1 MNTDI
6 SQCRD
11 LSRPGAMPPG
21 AAPRTTASYEGQLVQ
36 FKVREAGLRLELA
49 RYEDVVR
56 QKDDLIEQ
64 QELLSRESN
73 HRLLNDLQMVM
84 SLLSL
89 QSRTSA
95 NAETAEQLGIAANRV
110 GMVGRVHRRLHCL
123 DGVATVSFKQY
134 LEELC
139 SDFSTML
146 SSEER
151 TLQVVIADDMEFD
164 LPAATGIAL
173 GFIVS
178 ELLANAT
185 KYGKGPIRVAL
196 KPDAANGFALSIS
209 NDGPALPDGFDPA
222 ACKGLGMKIIQSFV
236 QRIKGELEFG
246 RNGQNQGAVFTVLF
260 S

>member
-1 MNTDI
+1 MSI
-6 SQCRD
+6 VAS
-11 LSRPGAMPPG
+11 
-21 AAPRTTASYEGQLVQ
+21 PRTVASYEGELIGYRD
-36 FKVREAGLRLELA
+36 REAGLRLELD
-49 RYEDVVR
+49 RYEALLR

-64 QELLSRESN
+64 QELLSRESD
-73 HRLLNDLQMVM
+73 HRLLNDLQMIV

-95 NAETAEQLGIAANRV
+95 SAETAEQLGIAANRV
-110 GMVGRVHRRLHCL
+110 GMVGRIHRRLHCL
-123 DGVATVSFKQY
+123 DGAMIVPFKEY

-151 TLQVVIADDMEFD
+151 TLHVVVADDMEFD

-185 KYGKGPIRVAL
+185 KYGKGPIRVSL
-196 KPDAANGFALSIS
+196 TPDSTKGYALSIS
-209 NDGPALPDGFDPA
+209 NEGTALPEGFDPA

-236 QRIKGELEFG
+236 RRIEGELRFG
-246 RNGQNQGAVFTVLF
+246 RSDQNQGAVFEVLF